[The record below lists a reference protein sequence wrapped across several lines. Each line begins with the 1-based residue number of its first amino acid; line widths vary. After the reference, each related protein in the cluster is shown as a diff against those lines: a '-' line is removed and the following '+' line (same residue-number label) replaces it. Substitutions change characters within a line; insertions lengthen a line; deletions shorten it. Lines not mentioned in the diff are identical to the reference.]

1 MIATTQTMMRR
12 MAQSGLALLASAGL
26 HATLQA
32 ATTDISQTPLVTASG
47 TPVKPNLMFN
57 LDDSGSMDGNYL
69 PEDANGSGYSLQA
82 AQCNGLAFDPAGSYP
97 PALQADGLTTDGN
110 AAPSTAYTPASGLT
124 GTQRSLSPSSF
135 SIINA
140 GTLTVYPQGGTPQTS
155 WYSVGKSVT
164 VYDWND
170 SNRWMTGTVSS
181 WDKTTR
187 KLVINVTFASV
198 SGSLSNATVGT
209 GAPTPAYFTYS
220 GSQGKLGYTYDASG
234 NVDTTTTFYKEC
246 FSSVGSTPGSL
257 VFTPVYLSASSNAAL
272 LQSYANWL
280 AYYSTRLLMMKTV
293 VSYAFKD
300 IDDKFR
306 VGFTLINNKNADETL
321 DGSGNITDMGF
332 LHVRDFDGAQKAKFY
347 AALKATTA
355 GPSTP
360 LRGAISK
367 VGQYF
372 ARKAPGQSSLQS
384 KDPVQYSCQKNF
396 MILATDGAWN
406 TGSERTTSP
415 KYGPYKLDNS
425 TSVGQ
430 QDGSAARPML
440 DANGSSDS
448 LADVAMYYYNTDL
461 RTTALANCT
470 GNKGVDVCDNNVVAL
485 GDDTATWQHLSTY
498 TMSLGQS
505 GTLKYAQNYKT
516 QTSGDF
522 YDIKQGTKNWPATSS
537 SSTDAIKVDDL
548 WHAAV
553 NGRGIFFNVS
563 DPTAVALGLK
573 TALSQIQQITAS
585 GSAAATSTLKPVPG
599 DNQVFV
605 AKYTSSAWTGDLC
618 AYRID
623 TETGNPIMTTGDCV
637 KDNPDWSAANRL
649 KVNANRKIYYAGA
662 GKVLRP
668 FTYANLQA
676 DSLTGIVDNK
686 CNLLS
691 QCAILSGS
699 DKTSANSGSN
709 MVSYLRGSE
718 LSYYRTRAAMLGD
731 IVGSAPFFVG
741 ASKSSMADDGY
752 LAFKTAQA
760 NRKGVVYVGS
770 NDGMLHAFDAA
781 TGDELWAF
789 IPTAVRSDIYKLA
802 DVSFTTDHRFFV
814 DGSPVAADVYAS
826 GTWRTILV
834 FGLGAGGKSYVA
846 MDVTNPSSPSL
857 LWEFTD
863 ANLGYT
869 FAKPLIVK
877 RNNGEW
883 VVVVPSGY
891 NNVGDGKGH
900 MFVLSAVS
908 GQLLADLPT
917 SAGSATTPSG
927 LGPIRAW
934 GEKNNDYTASRY
946 YAGDLL
952 GNVWRF
958 DLDGLVDP
966 KNSAMLLAQLK
977 VGSTPQPITTAPE
990 LALVDQKGFTTP
1002 AVFVGTGLMLG
1013 LPDLT
1018 TTAQQSIYGIKDVLA
1033 STGLGDV
1040 RGSGKLVQQVLSTSG
1055 TVRTAENNPVD
1066 WSTKNGWYVDLPDS
1080 GERINVGMQMSGSTL
1095 LAASNVPQS
1104 VASCSAGG
1112 GYSWLYYLNIAT
1124 GSNTGTDVAT
1134 KVADSMIV
1142 GFTRTS
1148 KGVLVQRSTK
1158 PLENKKVPQNKVY
1171 LKKANKTSWRE
1182 LAG

>member
-1 MIATTQTMMRR
+1 MIADPKTMTRW
-12 MAQSGLALLASAGL
+12 MAQAGLALLASTGL
-26 HATLQA
+26 HA
-32 ATTDISQTPLVTASG
+32 ATTNISQTPLVTASG
-47 TPVKPNLMFN
+47 APVKPNLMFN
-57 LDDSGSMDGNYL
+57 LDDSGSMSDTYL
-69 PEDANGSGYSLQA
+69 PEAANGSGYSLPA
-82 AQCNGLAFDPAGSYP
+82 AQCNGLAFDPASSYP
-97 PALQADGLTTDGN
+97 PALQADGVTTDGN
-110 AAPSTAYTPASGLT
+110 AAPSTAYTKVSGLS
-124 GTQRSLSPSSF
+124 GTERSLSPSSF
-135 SIINA
+135 AIISSGA
-140 GTLTVYPQGGTPQTS
+140 LPTVKPQGGTPSSS
-155 WYSVGKSVT
+155 WYTVGKSVT
-164 VYDWND
+164 VYDSGD
-170 SNRWMTGTVSS
+170 ANRWMTGTVTS
-181 WDKTTR
+181 WDKNTR
-187 KLVINVTFASV
+187 ELVINITFASV
-198 SGSLSNATVGT
+198 TGTLSNAVVRS
-209 GAPTPAYFTYS
+209 GAPTPAYYTY
-220 GSQGKLGYTYDASG
+220 GGTQPKLGYAYDGSG
-234 NVDTTTTFYKEC
+234 GVVSNTFYNEC
-246 FSSVGSTPGSL
+246 FSAVGSSPGST
-257 VFTPVYLSASSNAAL
+257 VFTPVYLAASSNASL

-280 AYYSTRLLMMKTV
+280 KYYRTRMDMMKTV

-306 VGFTLINNKNADETL
+306 VGFTLINNKKADETL
-321 DGSGNITDMGF
+321 DAGGNITDMGF
-332 LHVRDFDGAQKAKFY
+332 LHVRDFDGNQKVKFY
-347 AALKATTA
+347 AALKATTP

-360 LRGAISK
+360 LRGAIAK

-372 ARKAPGQSSLQS
+372 ARKAPGQSSS
-384 KDPVQYSCQKNF
+384 AAKDPIQYSCQKNF
-396 MILATDGAWN
+396 TILATDGAWN
-406 TGSERTTSP
+406 TGSESTNAP

-430 QDGSAARPML
+430 QDGTAARPMT

-461 RTTALANCT
+461 RDKDSLDNCA
-470 GNKGVDVCDNNVVAL
+470 GAIAGVDVCENNVVGL

-522 YDIKQGTKNWPATSS
+522 YDIKQGTKNWPAASS
-537 SSTDAIKVDDL
+537 GSGSAIKMDDL

-553 NGRGIFFNVS
+553 NGRGTFFNVS

-573 TALSQIQQITAS
+573 TALSAIQQITAS

-618 AYRID
+618 AYRLD
-623 TETGNPIMTTGDCV
+623 TETGNPLMTTGDCV
-637 KDNPDWSAANRL
+637 KDNPDWSAASRL

-662 GKVLRP
+662 GKTLRE
-668 FTYANLQA
+668 FTYANLTA
-676 DSLTGIVDNK
+676 DGLSALVDNK
-686 CNLLS
+686 CGQLS
-691 QCAILSGS
+691 QCAILSGA

-709 MVSYLRGSE
+709 LVSYLRGAE
-718 LSYYRTRAAMLGD
+718 LSYFRSRAAMLGD

-741 ASKSSMADDGY
+741 ASKSSMTDDGY
-752 LAFKTAQA
+752 LNYKNTQV

-770 NDGMLHAFDAA
+770 NDGMLHAFDAS

-802 DVSFTTDHRFFV
+802 DMSFTTDHRYFV
-814 DGSPVAADVYAS
+814 DGSPVVADVSAAGS
-826 GTWRTILV
+826 WRTIMV
-834 FGLGAGGKSYVA
+834 FGLGAGGKSYIA
-846 MDVTNPSSPSL
+846 MDVTSPSSPQL

-869 FAKPLIVK
+869 VAKPLIVK
-877 RNNGEW
+877 RKTGEW

-891 NNVGDGKGH
+891 NNIGDGKGH

-908 GQLLADLPT
+908 GQLLADLST
-917 SAGSATTPSG
+917 SAGDTDTPSG

-934 GEKNNDYTASRY
+934 GDKNNDYTASRY

-966 KNSAMLLAQLK
+966 KHSAMLLAQLK

-1002 AVFVGTGLMLG
+1002 AVFVGTGMMLG
-1013 LPDLT
+1013 LPDLSS
-1018 TTAQQSIYGIKDVLA
+1018 TAQQTIYGIKDTLA
-1033 STGLGDV
+1033 ATGLGDV
-1040 RGSGKLVQQVLSTSG
+1040 RGSGKLVKQALSTSG
-1055 TVRTAENNPVD
+1055 TVRKAESNPVD
-1066 WSTKNGWYVDLPDS
+1066 WSAKNGWYVDLPDA

-1142 GFTRTS
+1142 GFTKTS

-1158 PLENKKVPQNKVY
+1158 PLENKKVPQNKIY